1 MPIMVGG
8 NGRER
13 TWRLA
18 ARYADELNLDSMAIE
33 DMPEAL
39 EVIAQRCEEIDRDP
53 ATLRVSVHL
62 WWEGVEFGPVA
73 AGPAR
78 SLRRDRDRARDDPR
92 ATRGSRSRR
101 GRGVAGDGSRC
112 GLRGR
117 AGGRV
122 PAGGSGSRLIR
133 RDALSRE

>member
-18 ARYADELNLDSMAIE
+18 ARFADELNLDNMAIE

-39 EVIAQRCEEIDRDP
+39 DVIRQRCEEVDRDP

-62 WWEGVEFGPVA
+62 WWEGLESSASPGDILAAYAQTGIARVMTLVRRAAQDVDAVDALFETAAA
-73 AGPAR
+73 AGVEVER
-78 SLRRDRDRARDDPR
+78 
-92 ATRGSRSRR
+92 
-101 GRGVAGDGSRC
+101 VDG
-112 GLRGR
+112 
-117 AGGRV
+117 GGRTGI
-122 PAGGSGSRLIR
+122 A
-133 RDALSRE
+133 AA